1 MADNVNVINAEDV
14 IKQYEIKS
22 LDLQSPT
29 IGADIIER
37 FNSINENFAKIIGSE
52 YLKGAKGDSVVTK
65 KIILSSIDSAA
76 TQEGYLYYK
85 KLTEIIISK
94 LDGNAQK
101 EFWPD
106 SGADTATIAKA
117 EANRKL
123 RFKHLDGA
131 EFTLIYEVIEG
142 VRNEEILTC
151 LPFTY
156 KDPLFGEITE
166 DIEKTNNSGINIDL
180 SCIICYDIIDYDEQG
195 YAKRG
200 FIRTSLAPT
209 VHYDG
214 QDKRFNWVINGV
226 ETGLAAAGPVGKQG
240 KTGTGVLIAEYDES
254 GEVTDNT
261 AIYTIT
267 KFHFH
272 VDNNTL
278 VDIEPPTN
286 DWWDI
291 SKGNIPP
298 ALQLN
303 LTDNCMIFARAETSE
318 KDSSTVAESPKSP
331 IMSTDKWIWGLLSL
345 DNSNG
350 NTVYKIRK
358 GGALSEI
365 LGVGT
370 HTLLDLMELNRYN
383 FIPYPPEGYEEPR
396 KDGALTGAQEPGVGG
411 VHDKS
416 GHVLYASKWPSSRIY
431 TADDSTES
439 LNIGPSRL
447 KENTKTVLNSEYDEN
462 YFNTVYIGV
471 GENLSNY
478 VRLNPNAKEGHA
490 YIFPTTK
497 DKPISGHIQYAKQL
511 TEDAGTATRPIYFI
525 GGVPFMC
532 NETLDNNITGN
543 AATSTSAEEA
553 KKLTV
558 SAGSD
563 VEPVYFKDG
572 VPVKCRAIDTQADKA
587 LNAGRLTKKVS
598 GKVSENDSDAYDV
611 GSETQA
617 IYFKDG
623 VPVSCGKS
631 LAHDITGTA
640 AKADALTKNAGDSTH
655 PVYFSGGIPKQC
667 SGSLAA
673 NITGNAAT
681 ASKLITN
688 PNARSGPN
696 LVGATTN
703 PVYFKDGLPVQ
714 CSGDLSVNI
723 TGTAAQ
729 SKKLTSN
736 AGSSTVP
743 VYFKDGVPVACQSIS
758 LNITGNAAT
767 ASRADRLKIDTVGSS
782 SEPVYFKNGVP
793 VKCTISSTAAAAKRL
808 VVENVG
814 TASKP
819 VYFKA
824 GVPVACDSLSINTTG
839 NAATA
844 TKLATARKIDITG
857 GIAATEQ
864 NFDGSSNINIPVT
877 SINENYLTWGSGKQQ
892 VAGPMDMAI
901 ANYLN
906 ANRLSFMPAKN
917 IKVYYSDNGDST
929 MPLWKDYGLT
939 DDQKVSLVTTDL
951 GTTLY
956 MGKKT
961 NGKQT
966 AGRDFLRV
974 EITAENGNLY
984 FSLKKIM
991 LQIST
996 NGAAGCYVI
1005 VEKKMNGSSTFS
1017 NIGKYAISGWSGWN
1031 AITCNSYMG
1040 GSSTSSINTMRL
1052 TFGFDSYTTNYN
1064 PSKNNVKFCIMKIAM
1079 HGENCWT
1086 NQNSQLAETGN
1097 IYSWNVNQSVSFPSN
1112 LEAPIISAE
1121 KMICDNIDGYKI
1133 SANQVLA
1140 ETNGSSIGSASMPWN
1155 EVHVKNIKSVDNAII
1170 EDADI
1175 ENATINTATIK
1186 NLVGV
1191 DLSKLL
1197 GHVHIQDSF
1206 PKIQVQSTKGNVE
1219 YQISNTPKWFTT
1231 NSDVATKKT
1240 YSHTVGKIKLL
1251 TSKLPEME
1259 SNIIDLTIPNLYV
1272 PIGLTYM
1279 NDYDDVTKVTV
1290 QSVAQGIGTVIGNIF
1305 RSKKNDK
1312 KVELKE
1318 TTRYWAD
1325 MYLKDIKLTITYTN
1339 NGKTQTITKTVSD
1352 YTLTNHKEYH
1362 DSKRN
1367 VAVVYPKIAGF
1378 NLNDIVLTKSGSKYK
1393 DLEITIK
1400 LDFSVSR
1407 TTGDNY
1413 KDATNTRVGHVYI
1426 PGIKTTTSTPS
1437 AYYSKFEATTSQ
1449 PSTLLPGKINMTNN
1463 SKFSGTYIPKAS
1475 SGCSIYFT
1483 KQGIRFLN
1491 GKSYFDIV
1499 PPKDSGSWSEDTGG
1513 YLEAG
1518 VFDAKNSKIW
1528 HLKRKFGDILGG
1540 TGSKSWETKI

>member
-52 YLKGAKGDSVVTK
+52 YLKGAKGDSVITK
-65 KIILSSIDSAA
+65 KIILSSIDSTA

-94 LDGNAQK
+94 LDENAQK

-106 SGADTATIAKA
+106 SNANATTIAKA
-117 EANRKL
+117 AANREQ

-166 DIEKTNNSGINIDL
+166 DIEKAKNTGINIDL
-180 SCIICYDIIDYDEQG
+180 SCIICYDIISYDEQG
-195 YAKRG
+195 HAQRG

-214 QDKRFNWVINGV
+214 QDKRFNWIINGV

-240 KTGTGVLIAEYDES
+240 KTGTGVLIAEFDAS
-254 GEVTDNT
+254 GTVTDNT
-261 AIYTIT
+261 ETYTIT

-278 VDIEPPTN
+278 VDQEPPTN

-291 SKGNIPP
+291 TMGNIPP

-303 LTDNCMIFARAETSE
+303 LTDNCMVFARESKSEETE
-318 KDSSTVAESPKSP
+318 ASTNSESPT
-331 IMSTDKWIWGLLSL
+331 MSTRNWIWGLLYVDTS
-345 DNSNG
+345 
-350 NTVYKIRK
+350 TPKPTYKIKK

-370 HTLLDLMELNRYN
+370 HTLLKLMELNRYN
-383 FIPYPPEGYEEPR
+383 FIPYIQGYEDPSKSGTE
-396 KDGALTGAQEPGVGG
+396 GNGG
-411 VHDKS
+411 VDTKN
-416 GHVLYASKWPSSRIY
+416 GHVLYASQWPSDRIY
-431 TADDSTES
+431 DATDNTES

-462 YFNTVYIGV
+462 YFNTVYIGA
-471 GENLSNY
+471 GDDLSNY
-478 VRLNPNAKEGHA
+478 VRLNPNANGGGS

-497 DKPISGHIQYAKQL
+497 DKPISGYIQFANQL
-511 TEDAGTATRPIYFI
+511 TKDSGTATKPIYFKN
-525 GGVPFMC
+525 GVPVEC
-532 NETLDNNITGN
+532 NETLENNISGN
-543 AATSTSAEEA
+543 AATSTLAEEA

-558 SAGSD
+558 SAGSE
-563 VEPVYFKDG
+563 VHPVYFKDG
-572 VPVKCRAIDTQADKA
+572 VPVKCKAIDTQADKA

-598 GKVSENDSDAYDV
+598 GQVSENDNDTYNV

-623 VPVSCGKS
+623 IPVSCGKS

-673 NITGNAAT
+673 NITGNAAS

-688 PNARSGPN
+688 PNARSGSN

-723 TGTAAQ
+723 TGTADKA
-729 SKKLTSN
+729 KALTTN
-736 AGSSTVP
+736 AGNVALP
-743 VYFKDGVPVACQSIS
+743 VYFKNGVPVQCDNILKIS
-758 LNITGNAAT
+758 ITGNATTAT
-767 ASRADRLKIDTVGSS
+767 TADRLKIDTVGSS
-782 SEPVYFKNGVP
+782 AEPVYFKNGVP
-793 VKCTISSTAAAAKRL
+793 VKCTISSTAVAAKRL

-844 TKLATARKIDITG
+844 TKLATTRKIDITG
-857 GIAATEQ
+857 GVIATEQ
-864 NFDGSSNINIPVT
+864 NFDGSSDINIPVT
-877 SINENYLTWGSGKQQ
+877 SINENYLAWGSGKQQ
-892 VAGPMDMAI
+892 IAGPIDMAI

-917 IKVYYSDNGDST
+917 IKVYYSNDGGKT
-929 MPLWKDYGLT
+929 FKDYGLN

-951 GTTLY
+951 GTNLH

-961 NGKQT
+961 DGKQT
-966 AGRDFLRV
+966 AGQDLLRV

-1005 VEKKMNGSSTFS
+1005 VDKMMNGSISFT
-1017 NIGKYAISGWSGWN
+1017 NVGKYAISGWSGWN

-1040 GSSTSSINTMRL
+1040 GSSTSSINTIRL

-1064 PSKNNVKFCIMKIAM
+1064 PSKNNVKFCLMKIAM

-1086 NQNSQLAETGN
+1086 NQNSQMAETGN

-1121 KMICDNIDGYKI
+1121 KMICDDIDGYKI
-1133 SANQVLA
+1133 SANQLLA
-1140 ETNGSSIGSASMPWN
+1140 ETNGSVLGLPSMPWN

-1206 PKIQVQSTKGNVE
+1206 PAIQVQSTKGDVE
-1219 YQISNTPKWFTT
+1219 YQISNTSKWFST

-1259 SNIIDLTIPNLYV
+1259 SNIIDLTIPNLYI
-1272 PIGLTYM
+1272 PIGLTYI
-1279 NDYDDVTKVTV
+1279 NDYDDVTRTTV
-1290 QSVAQGIGTVIGNIF
+1290 KSVAQGIGTWIGNLF
-1305 RSKKNDK
+1305 KSKKNDK
-1312 KVELKE
+1312 TVTTTE

-1339 NGKTQTITKTVSD
+1339 NGKTQTATKTVSD

-1413 KDATNTRVGHVYI
+1413 KDATNTRLGHVYL

-1449 PSTLLPGKINMTNN
+1449 PTTLLPGKINMTNN
-1463 SKFSGTYIPKAS
+1463 SKFGGSYIPKTS

-1499 PPKDSGSWSEDTGG
+1499 PPKDSGSWDNYDNGG
-1513 YLEAG
+1513 YFEAG
-1518 VFDAKNSKIW
+1518 IFDAKNSKIW
-1528 HLKRKFGDILGG
+1528 KRRKTLGAILQGG
-1540 TGSKSWETKI
+1540 KEWSDNV